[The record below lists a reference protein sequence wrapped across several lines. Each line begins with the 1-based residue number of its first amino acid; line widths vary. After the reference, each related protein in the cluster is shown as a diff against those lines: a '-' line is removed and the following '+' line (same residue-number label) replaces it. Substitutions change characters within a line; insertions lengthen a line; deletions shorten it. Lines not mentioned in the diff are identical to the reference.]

1 MVLETLEQL
10 EDNRMMAIIPRNCR
24 IPLKVEAGRY
34 IMVLDGQF
42 AYKPCGQSSGLVREG
57 KPGNKFAYASVQAG

>member
-1 MVLETLEQL
+1 M
-10 EDNRMMAIIPRNCR
+10 
-24 IPLKVEAGRY
+24 VEAGRF